1 MPPLVLTVGANLA
14 TMRCGWDT
22 DPGEQKSSIDIIPQN
37 QGDPMTSE
45 RDREIKR
52 RRHRRDKV
60 RKLRARLERTT
71 DVRQRAVVIRKIQR
85 VSPTAP
91 VPES

>member
-1 MPPLVLTVGANLA
+1 
-14 TMRCGWDT
+14 
-22 DPGEQKSSIDIIPQN
+22 
-37 QGDPMTSE
+37 MTSE

-60 RKLRARLERTT
+60 RKLRSRLERTT

-85 VSPTAP
+85 VSPTTP

>member
-1 MPPLVLTVGANLA
+1 M
-14 TMRCGWDT
+14 
-22 DPGEQKSSIDIIPQN
+22 S
-37 QGDPMTSE
+37 SE

-52 RRHRRDKV
+52 RRHRRHKV

-71 DVRQRAVVIRKIQR
+71 DVRQRGVIIRKIKV
-85 VSPTAP
+85 VSPHAP

>member
-1 MPPLVLTVGANLA
+1 
-14 TMRCGWDT
+14 
-22 DPGEQKSSIDIIPQN
+22 
-37 QGDPMTSE
+37 MTSE

-60 RKLRARLERTT
+60 RKLRARLDRTT
-71 DVRQRAVVIRKIQR
+71 DVRRRAVDIRKIQR
-85 VSPTAP
+85 ASPAAP

>member
-1 MPPLVLTVGANLA
+1 
-14 TMRCGWDT
+14 
-22 DPGEQKSSIDIIPQN
+22 
-37 QGDPMTSE
+37 MTSE

-60 RKLRARLERTT
+60 RKLRARLEKTT
-71 DVRQRAVVIRKIQR
+71 DVRQRAGVIRKIKV
-85 VSPTAP
+85 VSPNAP

>member
-1 MPPLVLTVGANLA
+1 MRYRRDANPH
-14 TMRCGWDT
+14 D
-22 DPGEQKSSIDIIPQN
+22 QKSSIKHQFSH
-37 QGDPMTSE
+37 QGVPMTSE

-52 RRHRRDKV
+52 RRQRRDKV

>member
-1 MPPLVLTVGANLA
+1 
-14 TMRCGWDT
+14 
-22 DPGEQKSSIDIIPQN
+22 
-37 QGDPMTSE
+37 MTSE

-60 RKLRARLERTT
+60 RKLRARLERTS
-71 DVRQRAVVIRKIQR
+71 DVRQRSAVIRKIQR
-85 VSPTAP
+85 VSPNAP

>member
-1 MPPLVLTVGANLA
+1 MRQLGYNATRQSKQHLPPTCLWLN
-14 TMRCGWDT
+14 
-22 DPGEQKSSIDIIPQN
+22 SIPKDQEK
-37 QGDPMTSE
+37 PMTSE

-71 DVRQRAVVIRKIQR
+71 DVRQRAAVIRRIQR